1 VFDIVAL
8 DLTFLVD
15 IGFDIS
21 QLHKLA
27 NWVLVFLF
35 VFYLMCNLVWLNLC

>member
-1 VFDIVAL
+1 MFDIVAL

-15 IGFDIS
+15 IVFDIS

-27 NWVLVFLF
+27 N
-35 VFYLMCNLVWLNLC
+35 